1 MTVTFPCFEAVTSL
15 SISMMGDE
23 HIARLLRPLHGRV
36 FTIRGLNVG
45 QNTSVSQE
53 IDLSL

>member
-23 HIARLLRPLHGRV
+23 HIACLLRPLHGRV